1 MPEQGVK
8 ASLLRMDSVF
18 CGCRNSPCCQ
28 VQMTSRSNAPDTT
41 PYPADEQLPLLVR
54 LELELVRMRR
64 RLISDEQSDPVWA
77 MVLELCA
84 ARLDGR
90 ELSVTS
96 LCLASGLP
104 VTTALRRLDELERDG
119 VIKRNPDRTD
129 RRRVFV
135 ALETQFHDRVLG
147 QLLAMNRLRSELL
160 PANLD

>member
-1 MPEQGVK
+1 
-8 ASLLRMDSVF
+8 
-18 CGCRNSPCCQ
+18 
-28 VQMTSRSNAPDTT
+28 MTTRSNDPDLPSATT
-41 PYPADEQLPLLVR
+41 DEQLPLLVR

-64 RLISDEQSDPVWA
+64 RLIGDEQSDPVWA

-84 ARLDGR
+84 ARLEGR

-119 VIKRNPDRTD
+119 KITRTPDRTD

-135 ALETQFHDRVLG
+135 ALDAQFHDRILV
-147 QLLAMNRLRSELL
+147 QLLAMNRLRQDLL
-160 PANLD
+160 PIATNEAL

>member
-1 MPEQGVK
+1 
-8 ASLLRMDSVF
+8 
-18 CGCRNSPCCQ
+18 
-28 VQMTSRSNAPDTT
+28 MTTRSNDPDLPSATT
-41 PYPADEQLPLLVR
+41 DEQLPLLVR

-64 RLISDEQSDPVWA
+64 RLIGDEQSDPVWA

-84 ARLDGR
+84 ARLEGR

-119 VIKRNPDRTD
+119 KITRNPDRTD

-135 ALETQFHDRVLG
+135 ALDAQFHDRILV
-147 QLLAMNRLRSELL
+147 QLLAMNRLRQDLL
-160 PANLD
+160 PIATNEAL

>member
-1 MPEQGVK
+1 
-8 ASLLRMDSVF
+8 MDSVF
-18 CGCRNSPCCQ
+18 CGYRNSLCCN
-28 VQMTSRSNAPDTT
+28 VQMTSRSNVSDTV
-41 PYPADEQLPLLVR
+41 PPSVDEQLPLLVR

-64 RLISDEQSDPVWA
+64 RTIGDEQSDPVWA

-119 VIKRNPDRTD
+119 RILRNPDRTD

-135 ALETQFHDRVLG
+135 ALDAQFHDRVLG
-147 QLLAMNRLRSELL
+147 QVVAMNRLREEVL
-160 PANLD
+160 PAGLG

>member
-1 MPEQGVK
+1 
-8 ASLLRMDSVF
+8 
-18 CGCRNSPCCQ
+18 
-28 VQMTSRSNAPDTT
+28 
-41 PYPADEQLPLLVR
+41 LLVR

-64 RLISDEQSDPVWA
+64 RTIGDEQSDPVWA

-119 VIKRNPDRTD
+119 RILRNPDSTD

-135 ALETQFHDRVLG
+135 RSTRNFMIG
-147 QLLAMNRLRSELL
+147 CLAKSSQ
-160 PANLD
+160 

>member
-1 MPEQGVK
+1 MTTRPNDPD
-8 ASLLRMDSVF
+8 RP
-18 CGCRNSPCCQ
+18 SP
-28 VQMTSRSNAPDTT
+28 A
-41 PYPADEQLPLLVR
+41 PADEHLPLLVR

-64 RLISDEQSDPVWA
+64 RLVGDEQSDPVWA

-84 ARLDGR
+84 ARLEGR

-119 VIKRNPDRTD
+119 RIKRNPDQTD

-135 ALETQFHDRVLG
+135 ALESQFHERILF
-147 QLLAMNRLRSELL
+147 QLVAMNRLRRDLL
-160 PANLD
+160 LDTLS

>member
-1 MPEQGVK
+1 
-8 ASLLRMDSVF
+8 
-18 CGCRNSPCCQ
+18 
-28 VQMTSRSNAPDTT
+28 MTSRSNAPETT
-41 PYPADEQLPLLVR
+41 PSPTDEQLPLLVR

-64 RLISDEQSDPVWA
+64 RLIGDEQSDPVWA

-119 VIKRNPDRTD
+119 RIKRNPDRAD

-135 ALETQFHDRVLG
+135 ALEAQFHDRVLG
-147 QLLAMNRLRSELL
+147 QLIAMNRLRSEHL
-160 PANLD
+160 PAELD